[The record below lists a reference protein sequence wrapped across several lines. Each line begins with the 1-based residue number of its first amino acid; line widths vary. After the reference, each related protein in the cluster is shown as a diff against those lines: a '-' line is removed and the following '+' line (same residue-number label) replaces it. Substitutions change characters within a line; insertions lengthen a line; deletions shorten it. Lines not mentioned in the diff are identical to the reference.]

1 MSKLPNTWLHTFSGK
16 HFDPLNPE
24 PDLIDIRD
32 IAHAL
37 SNQCR
42 FVGHVKDFYS
52 VAEHSVRVSRACA
65 ERDALAG
72 LLHDAPE
79 AYLHDLASPIKHA
92 DGMERYRE
100 AEALLEAM
108 IYSKWGLAPTM
119 PASVRKADKTLLMT
133 EARDL
138 FNGAHVGWADPTNV
152 LTQKIRPLQTPR
164 AAEEWFLQRYRAL
177 TTNLVMA
184 SR

>member
-1 MSKLPNTWLHTFSGK
+1 MPKPPNSWIHTATGK
-16 HFDPLNPE
+16 HFDPLNPDS
-24 PDLIDIRD
+24 DLIDIRD

-37 SNQCR
+37 SMQCR

-92 DGMERYRE
+92 AGMERYRE

-108 IYSKWGLAPTM
+108 IYGKWGLAPTM
-119 PASVRKADKTLLMT
+119 PASVRKADKTLLNT

-138 FNGAHVGWADPTNV
+138 FGGTHVGWANPEDV
-152 LTQKIRPLQTPR
+152 LIQTIRPVGAPR

-177 TTNLVMA
+177 TRVKVTA
-184 SR
+184 